1 MLSTELLRRLRW
13 LSLGTALLA
22 APGSVIAQTAGP
34 CALTVEVVDTEG
46 RPLAAT
52 AQLLEGPG
60 ATVVAD
66 GSCVRIETDTIVR
79 LMLSADGFQPHA
91 TERLALRRSAPRSLV
106 VTLVPPFAESVT
118 VEGRSTNLVGIAES
132 ASSGAVGMAE
142 LATRPLVRAGDIME
156 VVPGVAMTQHSS
168 GGHAPIILLRGYNLD
183 HGTDFATAFEGAP
196 MNLPSH
202 AHAQGYTD
210 TNFLIEDVIARI
222 EFQKGPYAARAGNF
236 STAGSANIE
245 LADSLDRPVVRVEAG
260 GNGFRRLMGAASF
273 GSATRR
279 LLVAA
284 EGSHDDGPSEV
295 PDRFARRKAIVRLSS
310 TVATVKQQL
319 TFASYDASWFATD
332 GYPARALAN
341 GLVSRFGTL
350 DASDGGRTTQ
360 HLLVASRRSTT
371 AHRLIDTGAFARY
384 YALDLFSNLTF
395 WTHNPTHGDQL
406 WQSDRRL
413 SSGGHIAYSRF
424 ITTGSRPME
433 LTAGAQLQ
441 HDAARVRLRNTFER
455 TPLDALPGAGIAAT
469 GTVYDNAIAESTVA
483 SYVDARLRP
492 LSWLR
497 VVAGARADA
506 FRMRVTS
513 DRSANS
519 GTRWSALASPRGSLV
534 AGPWKQTEVYANAGL
549 GFHSNHAAGVMQR
562 LDPVTGTSTRRDG
575 TSVFAA
581 PSLVRTKGAEVGA
594 RTSAGARVQSSVALW
609 WLDSD
614 SELIYTAED
623 GVTSPERPGRRIGLE
638 WLNVV
643 RLTRWLT
650 TDLDA
655 AWSSARYRT
664 DPLGEGRA
672 IPDAASAVVGG
683 GLGISTTRVAA
694 NLRARYLGSRPLLS
708 SGARSVEGSVVV
720 NGQLEL
726 RVSRRVRLTLQGFNL
741 LDRRYEDTA
750 YYYAT
755 RLRDPRTGQ
764 LEETSMWD
772 EVTHPGQPR
781 TLRAGL
787 RVGL

>member
-1 MLSTELLRRLRW
+1 MSPP
-13 LSLGTALLA
+13 GA
-22 APGSVIAQTAGP
+22 AAQPPGP
-34 CALTVEVVDTEG
+34 CALTVEVVDPAG
-46 RPLAAT
+46 RTLAAT
-52 AQLLEGPG
+52 ADLLEGAG

-66 GSCVRIETDTIVR
+66 GSCVRIEADTVVR
-79 LMLSADGFQPHA
+79 LIVSADGFQPHA
-91 TERLALRRSAPRSLV
+91 TEPLALRRGAPRSLV

-118 VEGRSTNLVGIAES
+118 VEGRSTSLVGIAES

-142 LATRPLVRAGDIME
+142 LATRPLVRAGDILE

-210 TNFLIEDVIARI
+210 TNFLIEDVIERI
-222 EFQKGPYAARAGNF
+222 EFQKGPYSARVGNF

-245 LADSLDRPVVRVEAG
+245 LADSVERPVVRVEGG
-260 GNGFRRLMGAASF
+260 GNGFGRMTGAASF
-273 GSATRR
+273 GGATRR

-284 EGSHDDGPSEV
+284 EASRDDGPSEV
-295 PDRFARRKAIVRLSS
+295 PDAFARRKAIVRLSS
-310 TVATVKQQL
+310 TTPTLRQQVTL
-319 TFASYDASWFATD
+319 ASYSASWFATD

-341 GLVSRFGTL
+341 GLVTRFGTL
-350 DASDGGRTTQ
+350 DASDGGRTAQ
-360 HLLVASRRSTT
+360 HLLVASRRTTT
-371 AHRLIDTGAFARY
+371 AHRLLDTGAFVRY
-384 YALDLFSNLTF
+384 YDLDLFSNLTF
-395 WTHNPTHGDQL
+395 WTHSPTHGDQL
-406 WQSDRRL
+406 WQSDRRF
-413 SSGGHIAYSRF
+413 SSGGHLAYSRF
-424 ITTGSRPME
+424 ITTRSRPME
-433 LTAGAQLQ
+433 LTAGAQLR

-455 TPLDALPGAGIAAT
+455 TALDKMTDAGTLLPA
-469 GTVYDNAIAESTVA
+469 TVYDNTITESTMA

-492 LSWLR
+492 LPWLR
-497 VVAGARADA
+497 VVAGARADV

-513 DRSANS
+513 DRAANT
-519 GTRWSALASPRGSLV
+519 GTRWAALGSPRGSVV
-534 AGPWKQTEVYANAGL
+534 AGPWKHTEVYANAGL

-562 LDPVTGTSTRRDG
+562 LDPITGTPTRRDG
-575 TSVFAA
+575 TGVVAA
-581 PSLVRTKGAEVGA
+581 PPLVRTKGAEVGA
-594 RTSAGARVQSSVALW
+594 RTSAGSRAQSSLALW

-623 GVTSPERPGRRIGLE
+623 GVTSPERPGRRVGLE

-664 DPLGEGRA
+664 DPLGEGRV
-672 IPDAASAVVGG
+672 IPDAASAVVGA
-683 GLGISTTRVAA
+683 GLGVSTARVGA

-708 SGARSVEGSVVV
+708 SGTRSVEGSLVL

-726 RVSRRVRLTLQGFNL
+726 RVSRRLRLTLQGFNL

-764 LEETSMWD
+764 LEAAAVAD
-772 EVTHPGQPR
+772 DVTHPGQPR
-781 TLRAGL
+781 TLRIGL